1 MIEAA
6 LMGGSLPGP
15 WSAWEFV
22 GSTTLLASGATTVE
36 TKFPVGIQPGDL
48 VVAIMSPL
56 NELTRTTMS
65 APGWQHWAQGNQDY
79 VCTARYLDGLAPPAY
94 ARSGSNSIFVTV
106 LVFRA
111 QGWST
116 VKLEAHVSPAMPI
129 NVTTQLQNI
138 LLLAVG
144 VTPKTTRDWSVSM
157 SGAEPTA
164 RVERTLSPALQVYSA
179 NVGFPHLVSGIAV
192 DALSGA
198 ERNLILSVS

>member
-36 TKFPVGIQPGDL
+36 VKFPAGIQPGDL
-48 VVAIMSPL
+48 VVTIMSPL
-56 NELTRTTMS
+56 NESTRTTMS
-65 APGWQHWAQGNQDY
+65 APGWQHWAQGIQDY
-79 VCTARYLDGLAPPAY
+79 VCTARYAAGLVAPTY
-94 ARSGSNSIFVTV
+94 ARAAANSIFVSV

-116 VKLEAHVSPAMPI
+116 VKLEAHVSPAKPVTVSTQFQ
-129 NVTTQLQNI
+129 NV

-144 VTPKTTRDWSVSM
+144 VTPKTTRGWSVTM
-157 SGAEPTA
+157 TGADPA
-164 RVERTLSPALQVYSA
+164 PRVQRTLAPALQAYSA
-179 NVGFPHLVSGIAV
+179 NVGFPQQVTGISV
-192 DALSGA
+192 DALSGE
-198 ERNLILSVS
+198 ERNLILTAY